1 MRLNPEDALSRLNE
15 RLQAKYA
22 EICAR
27 ETLWEEAETAD
38 ADFLLA
44 GFGLSARICRS
55 AVSALRKEGIK
66 AGVFRPITL
75 WPFPEAAL
83 AKAAKGKKKVLVVEM
98 NAGQMVE
105 DVKLALGSS
114 VGVDFLGTL
123 GGLTPSVDAIV
134 ERIGS
139 YAR

>member
-1 MRLNPEDALSRLNE
+1 MRWRSSTSACRPSIATLRAQEV
-15 RLQAKYA
+15 
-22 EICAR
+22 
-27 ETLWEEAETAD
+27 LWEETEVGD

-55 AVSALRKEGIK
+55 AVSALRREGVT
-66 AGVFRPITL
+66 AGLFRPITL

-83 AKAAKGKKKVLVVEM
+83 AKAAAGKKKVLVVEM

-105 DVKLALGSS
+105 DVKLAVGSS
-114 VGVDFLGTL
+114 VARGFPAAPWAASPRRWTQSSKG
-123 GGLTPSVDAIV
+123 S
-134 ERIGS
+134 RS